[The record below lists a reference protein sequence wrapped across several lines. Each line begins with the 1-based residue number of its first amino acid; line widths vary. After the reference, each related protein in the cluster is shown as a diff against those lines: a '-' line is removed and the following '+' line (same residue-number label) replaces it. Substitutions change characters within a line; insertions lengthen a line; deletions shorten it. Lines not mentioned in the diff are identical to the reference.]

1 VQASAEGLTEQA
13 LQSSVPTA
21 AAAEPANPPVPAE
34 PEEKF
39 LLSKPP
45 QIPQAALRL
54 IVNILTTGD
63 CSGRTFQQSLALIQH
78 LSYIPDARD
87 VIATELKSKAQ
98 EFGQSLHGDLDEL
111 ATALQNAVG
120 DVLVGS
126 VASKFSLPSSEQ
138 AKLLRVLK
146 TIDYMYSTKLVATA
160 DSTQDSGDAEKVQ
173 GIYESFRFTPLW
185 RRLGDCL
192 AVVEEKPDTE
202 HIATVLLPLIEAL
215 MVVCKYVG
223 SKPNSAGTMRSLRAS
238 ASPRSPSTAR
248 ESMEDLFVTF
258 TDAHR
263 KILNLM
269 VRNNPS
275 LMSGSFSLLVHNP
288 RVLDFDNKRNYF
300 TQQLHRRSHVREHH
314 GTLQLNVRRARVFED
329 SFQYLQRKTGDQI
342 KYGKLSVRFYDEEG
356 VDAGGVTREWFQI
369 LARQMFDANN
379 ALFQPCAA
387 DRLTYQP
394 NKNSWV
400 NPEHLSFFK
409 FVGRVI
415 GKAIYDG
422 RLLDAYF
429 ARSLYRQLLGKPV
442 DYRDVEWVDPEY
454 YNSLCWI
461 LENDPTALDLNFSV
475 EADEFGVNRI
485 ISLKE
490 GGESVAVTQE
500 NKREFVQLSAQYRLY
515 SSIKDQIENLL
526 AGFYEIIPKDL
537 VTIFNEQELELLI
550 SGTPDIDV
558 DEWRA
563 ATEYN
568 GYSSSDPVIVW
579 WWRALKS
586 FNRDERAKVLSF
598 ATGTSRVPLGGFV
611 DLQGVQGVQRFSIHR
626 AYGDT
631 DRLPQAHTCFNQI
644 DLPQYSSYEMLR
656 HQLLLATNEGAEGF
670 GFA

>member
-1 VQASAEGLTEQA
+1 
-13 LQSSVPTA
+13 
-21 AAAEPANPPVPAE
+21 
-34 PEEKF
+34 
-39 LLSKPP
+39 
-45 QIPQAALRL
+45 
-54 IVNILTTGD
+54 
-63 CSGRTFQQSLALIQH
+63 
-78 LSYIPDARD
+78 
-87 VIATELKSKAQ
+87 
-98 EFGQSLHGDLDEL
+98 
-111 ATALQNAVG
+111 
-120 DVLVGS
+120 
-126 VASKFSLPSSEQ
+126 
-138 AKLLRVLK
+138 
-146 TIDYMYSTKLVATA
+146 
-160 DSTQDSGDAEKVQ
+160 
-173 GIYESFRFTPLW
+173 
-185 RRLGDCL
+185 
-192 AVVEEKPDTE
+192 
-202 HIATVLLPLIEAL
+202 
-215 MVVCKYVG
+215 
-223 SKPNSAGTMRSLRAS
+223 
-238 ASPRSPSTAR
+238 
-248 ESMEDLFVTF
+248 MEDLFVTF

-263 KILNLM
+263 KILNVM

-300 TQQLHRRSHVREHH
+300 TQQLHRRPQSREHYS
-314 GTLQLNVRRARVFED
+314 TLQLNVRRARVFED
-329 SFQYLQRKTGDQI
+329 SFQHLQRKTGDQI
-342 KYGKLSVRFYDEEG
+342 KFGKLSVRFYDEEG

-369 LARQMFDANN
+369 LARQMFDPNN

-429 ARSLYRQLLGKPV
+429 AKSLYRQLLSKPV

-461 LENDPTALDLNFSV
+461 LENDPTPLELTFSV
-475 EADEFGVNRI
+475 EADEFGRNRI
-485 ISLKE
+485 FELKP
-490 GGESVAVTQE
+490 GGESIPVTQE
-500 NKREFVQLSAQYRLY
+500 NKREFVQLSANFRLY
-515 SSIKDQIENLL
+515 SSISEQIENIV
-526 AGFYEIIPKDL
+526 AGFQEIIPKDL
-537 VTIFNEQELELLI
+537 ITIFNEKELELLI

-568 GYSSSDPVIVW
+568 GYTSSDPVIVW

-586 FNRDERAKVLSF
+586 FNREERAKVLSF
-598 ATGTSRVPLGGFV
+598 ATGTSRVPLSGFV

-626 AYGDT
+626 AYGDP

-656 HQLLLATNEGAEGF
+656 QQLLLAINEGGEGF

>member
-1 VQASAEGLTEQA
+1 
-13 LQSSVPTA
+13 
-21 AAAEPANPPVPAE
+21 
-34 PEEKF
+34 
-39 LLSKPP
+39 
-45 QIPQAALRL
+45 
-54 IVNILTTGD
+54 
-63 CSGRTFQQSLALIQH
+63 
-78 LSYIPDARD
+78 
-87 VIATELKSKAQ
+87 
-98 EFGQSLHGDLDEL
+98 
-111 ATALQNAVG
+111 
-120 DVLVGS
+120 
-126 VASKFSLPSSEQ
+126 
-138 AKLLRVLK
+138 
-146 TIDYMYSTKLVATA
+146 
-160 DSTQDSGDAEKVQ
+160 
-173 GIYESFRFTPLW
+173 
-185 RRLGDCL
+185 
-192 AVVEEKPDTE
+192 
-202 HIATVLLPLIEAL
+202 
-215 MVVCKYVG
+215 MVVCKYI
-223 SKPNSAGTMRSLRAS
+223 SSSSPSNKRSVV
-238 ASPRSPSTAR
+238 ASPMSPTISTSGQ
-248 ESMEDLFVTF
+248 SMGDLFVTF
-258 TDAHR
+258 TDDHR

-300 TQQLHRRSHVREHH
+300 KQKLHRRPHNREHH

-329 SFQYLQRKTGDQI
+329 SYQYLQRKSGEQI

-369 LARQMFDANN
+369 LARQMFDPNN
-379 ALFQPCAA
+379 ALFQPCAG

-429 ARSLYRQLLGKPV
+429 ARSLYRQILGKPV
-442 DYRDVEWVDPEY
+442 DYRDVEWIDPEY

-461 LENDPTALDLNFSV
+461 LENDPTPLDLTFST
-475 EADEFGVNRI
+475 EADEFGVTRI
-485 ISLKE
+485 IPLKE
-490 GGESVAVTQE
+490 NGESITVTQE
-500 NKREFVQLSAQYRLY
+500 NRREFVQLSAQYRLY
-515 SSIKDQIENLL
+515 SSIKDQIESLL
-526 AGFYEIIPKDL
+526 SGFYDVIPKDL
-537 VTIFNEQELELLI
+537 ITIFNEQELELLI

-563 ATEYN
+563 ATEYH
-568 GYSSSDPVIVW
+568 GYNSSDPVIVW

-598 ATGTSRVPLGGFV
+598 ATGTAKVPLGGFV

-626 AYGDT
+626 AYGEA

-644 DLPQYSSYEMLR
+644 DLPEYSSYENLR
-656 HQLLLATNEGAEGF
+656 RYLLLAINEGGEGF